1 MRPSCKFSEEFL
13 QCPRILSVGFIQRPK
28 LARLARI
35 DQPCFVPE
43 RIRFQTAFL
52 IPIYLT
58 SNIPIDHRI
67 DNRSIFFQS
76 MSYMSYVMM
85 IPLDWKIA
93 YTYIHIIYIC
103 TCMHIHNYTTH
114 IYMYILYIYIC
125 LYIYLFT
132 HVMYCISYMEASSSL
147 AANQPAIVVNF
158 RTCCGGRDDKTECGI
173 SFFLGVFGLYTTVRR
188 CTIWLT

>member
-1 MRPSCKFSEEFL
+1 MGPSCKFSEEFL
-13 QCPRILSVGFIQRPK
+13 QCPRILSGGFIQRPK

-67 DNRSIFFQS
+67 DNRSIFFNLCHICPMWWWS
-76 MSYMSYVMM
+76 HLIEKSH
-85 IPLDWKIA
+85 
-93 YTYIHIIYIC
+93 IHIYTSYIYIC

-114 IYMYILYIYIC
+114 IYMYILYIYIFVC
-125 LYIYLFT
+125 IFTYL
-132 HVMYCISYMEASSSL
+132 HMLC
-147 AANQPAIVVNF
+147 
-158 RTCCGGRDDKTECGI
+158 
-173 SFFLGVFGLYTTVRR
+173 TVYH
-188 CTIWLT
+188 IWRPQVA